1 MGRSVLDPGVS
12 SHGGL
17 YVYAHCNAAT
27 PGGVTVLAINASR
40 STRRVPLTLPTA
52 SERYSLHAR
61 RLQDKTVQL
70 NGRTLTLGAND
81 ELPALEA
88 SPTPAGVV

>member
-1 MGRSVLDPGVS
+1 
-12 SHGGL
+12 
-17 YVYAHCNAAT
+17 
-27 PGGVTVLAINASR
+27 VLAINASR
-40 STRRVPLTLPTA
+40 HASHTLTLATA

-70 NGRTLTLGAND
+70 NGRTLTLGVND

-88 SPTPAGVV
+88 SLTPAGVVRFAPATVTFLAMPTAGNRACQ